1 MRHRFDWDSR
11 TARANATKHGIEF
24 DDAQR
29 VFEDPVAI
37 DWEDDREDYGEDRYV
52 RLGIAE
58 GRLLFVV
65 YAMLDEETVRI
76 ISARKARPN
85 ERRKYHEGQ
94 G

>member
-1 MRHRFDWDSR
+1 MPYRFDWDSR
-11 TARANATKHGIEF
+11 KARANATKHGIEF

>member
-1 MRHRFDWDSR
+1 MPYRFDWDSR
-11 TARANATKHGIEF
+11 KARANATKHGIEF

-29 VFEDPVAI
+29 VFEDPFAI